1 MTNRN
6 GADDAD
12 GTLERGRFALAKAVF
27 WEAID
32 RPEAERAAF
41 LAAACGKDAAL
52 RMEVESLLA
61 SDIHDSGFIEIPAA
75 RLLAETHPGLGPAA
89 PADAAG
95 MDSLCARVPH
105 LQPGSRVGGYS
116 IERVLGVGGMGEV
129 YLARDT
135 RLPRLAAI
143 KVVGED
149 RAGSRAN
156 AALLREARH
165 ASVMNHPSICGVYE
179 VGEAGGRA
187 FIAMEYVEGE
197 TLRARVTRL
206 GRIQVPDILR
216 FGIRIADA
224 LDHAHRRGVIHRD
237 LKSANVM
244 IDGGGHVKVLDFG
257 LSRWLPDAAGSEGSI
272 SQATET
278 LALAGTLNYM
288 APDVL
293 LGAAA
298 DERSDVWSLGILL
311 FEMAAGEPPFRK
323 PTPSETVTSILRAPL
338 PPLPQGLPLG
348 LALVIERC
356 LERRPGRRYPRAANV
371 LAALQALQEA
381 GGVRRRVVAGLVLRR
396 LTSGRVLRR
405 VGGAGAA
412 GAAAVAALAA
422 GIWWASQTDPL
433 PVRAMQSVAVLPLE
447 NASGSGVEP
456 YFADGITEALIA
468 DLGETGI
475 PRVISRTTAM
485 SLRGARKPPNG
496 IALELGVEAVVE
508 GSVTRANGRIR
519 LSLRLL
525 DGPTG
530 REVWS
535 ATDER
540 PASEAGVLVSRLAAG
555 IARGMH
561 HAVKLKAGQRSSAL
575 RAVDPVVYEEY
586 LKGRYYWNERTEASL
601 QLAVGHYQAAI
612 ARDPTYAPARVALAD
627 CYNQLGTVLVGSGS
641 PSGYRPLAE
650 ASVVKALQI
659 DPDLAEAHATL
670 GYIRHYDWQWDDS
683 EWELVQA
690 IRLNPNNPLAHL
702 WYGNLLV
709 SRRRFEEAIREVR
722 LARELDPFSLAV
734 ITNVGWTLG
743 YAGRR
748 DEAIAEYRHALELDP
763 DYVQARMRLGGALA
777 GAGRFEEGISEYQL
791 SVRLT
796 SASTASLAALAGA
809 YARAGRTAQSRV
821 LLARLLRESGRR
833 YVPPSTMAGVYEQL
847 GDVNAA
853 FVWMEK
859 AYRERSNHMAY
870 LAVEPHAR
878 LQADPRYADLLR
890 RVGLE

>member
-1 MTNRN
+1 MTDRN
-6 GADDAD
+6 GSDDAD

-27 WEAID
+27 CEAVD

-41 LAAACGKDAAL
+41 VSEACGGDTSL
-52 RMEVESLLA
+52 RIEVESLLA

-75 RLLAETHPGLGPAA
+75 RLLAETHTGLGPAA

-95 MDSLCARVPH
+95 MDSLCTRVPQ

-116 IERVLGVGGMGEV
+116 IERVLGAGGMGEV

-143 KVVGED
+143 KVVSED
-149 RAGSRAN
+149 QAGSRAN

-197 TLRARVTRL
+197 TLRARVTRV
-206 GRIQVPDILR
+206 GRIEAPDILR
-216 FGIRIADA
+216 YGIRIADA

-272 SQATET
+272 SSQATET

-311 FEMAAGEPPFRK
+311 FEMAAGEPPFRRS
-323 PTPSETVTSILRAPL
+323 TPFETVTSILRAPL

-381 GGVRRRVVAGLVLRR
+381 GGVRRRVVTGLVLRR

-433 PVRAMQSVAVLPLE
+433 PVRAMRSVAVLPLE

-485 SLRGARKPPNG
+485 SLRGARKPPEG

-530 REVWS
+530 REMWS

-540 PASEAGVLVSRLAAG
+540 PASEAGVLVSRLAAS

-561 HAVKLKAGQRSSAL
+561 HAVNPRAGQRSSAL
-575 RAVDPVVYEEY
+575 RAVDPVVYQQVPEGAV
-586 LKGRYYWNERTEASL
+586 LLER
-601 QLAVGHYQAAI
+601 
-612 ARDPTYAPARVALAD
+612 AD
-627 CYNQLGTVLVGSGS
+627 G
-641 PSGYRPLAE
+641 
-650 ASVVKALQI
+650 
-659 DPDLAEAHATL
+659 
-670 GYIRHYDWQWDDS
+670 
-683 EWELVQA
+683 
-690 IRLNPNNPLAHL
+690 
-702 WYGNLLV
+702 
-709 SRRRFEEAIREVR
+709 
-722 LARELDPFSLAV
+722 
-734 ITNVGWTLG
+734 
-743 YAGRR
+743 
-748 DEAIAEYRHALELDP
+748 
-763 DYVQARMRLGGALA
+763 
-777 GAGRFEEGISEYQL
+777 
-791 SVRLT
+791 
-796 SASTASLAALAGA
+796 SLAATRGRALPGGHRSRPDLCT
-809 YARAGRTAQSRV
+809 RAG
-821 LLARLLRESGRR
+821 G
-833 YVPPSTMAGVYEQL
+833 AG
-847 GDVNAA
+847 
-853 FVWMEK
+853 
-859 AYRERSNHMAY
+859 
-870 LAVEPHAR
+870 
-878 LQADPRYADLLR
+878 
-890 RVGLE
+890 